1 MYNIICLISFS
12 IMKFGRRKN
21 LIIKNI
27 IIDFTIFMRGKKI
40 LLFLLSI
47 IIIFILCIVFFI
59 IWYNSSLKSI
69 SKVKNED
76 AIRIEIPEG
85 SHAKNIAKILENKK
99 VIKSA
104 KAMELYI
111 KFNNITSLKAGKY
124 DLYNSDDVKTI
135 TAHIVNGDVADDS
148 VKLTLI
154 EGKNMRWIAKKIS
167 EKTNCT
173 EDDVFNLLEDEDYIN
188 SLIDKYWF
196 ITDDIKNEDIY
207 YPLEGYL
214 LPDTYIF
221 ENEDITVK
229 EIFNVILNFT
239 DKYLS
244 NYKEEIENSDFSIH
258 EILTMA
264 SMAELEGNTLEDRKE
279 IVGVFINRLN
289 EEMSLGSDVTTYY
302 AFKVDMGERDLKAK
316 ELNTENPYN
325 TRGPNMAGKLPV
337 GPICNPSKEAI
348 EATLDYSETDA
359 LYFVADKNGKVYFTK
374 SNDEHNKIIKEL
386 KDKGLW
392 FTY

>member
-1 MYNIICLISFS
+1 
-12 IMKFGRRKN
+12 
-21 LIIKNI
+21 
-27 IIDFTIFMRGKKI
+27 MRGKKI
-40 LLFLLSI
+40 LLVLISI
-47 IIIFILCIVFFI
+47 IILVVLGILVCFF
-59 IWYNSSLKSI
+59 WYNSSLKPV
-69 SKVKNED
+69 SKAQSED
-76 AIRIEIPEG
+76 AIRVEIPEG
-85 SHAKNIAKILENKK
+85 SHAKNIAKILENEK

-111 KFNNITSLKAGKY
+111 KFNNISSLKAGKY
-124 DLYNSDDVKTI
+124 DLYDSDDVKTI
-135 TAHIVNGDVADDS
+135 TEHIVNGDVADDS
-148 VKLTLI
+148 VKLTFI
-154 EGKNMRWIAKKIS
+154 EGKNMRWIAKKIAD
-167 EKTNCT
+167 KTKNT
-173 EDDVFNLLEDEDYIN
+173 EDDVFNLLEDEEYID

-196 ITDDIKNEDIY
+196 ITDDVKNEDIY

-221 ENEDITVK
+221 ENEDISIE
-229 EIFNVILNFT
+229 EIFNVVLNFT
-239 DKYLS
+239 DKFLS
-244 NYKEEIENSDFSIH
+244 KYKDDLEENDFSIH
-258 EILTMA
+258 ELLTLA
-264 SMAELEGNTLEDRKE
+264 SMAELEGNSLEDRKE

-289 EEMSLGSDVTTYY
+289 EQMSLGSDVTTYY

-348 EATLDYSETDA
+348 EAALNYTETDA

-374 SNDEHNKIIKEL
+374 SNDEHNKKIKEL
-386 KDKGLW
+386 KDEGLW